1 MGTNDVA
8 LLQGR
13 HEPATHERCV
23 DLTNVE
29 GEIPQDLNGPHVRN
43 GPNRRFEA
51 PGRYDWFDGD
61 GMPHGL
67 PISAHSKVD
76 ERAGEYHFFAYG
88 KPAPD
93 AHYGVMDH
101 HKGGTEHVMTGTPY
115 RMPLDGHWQPDVAR
129 FPKLLSKLEHDFVFH
144 EWRFKLGTGQTRDRV
159 IDHFVDQEFPVISS
173 WMQGHKTRYSWN
185 LLMGR
190 LNRPEEPR
198 SCGLV
203 RYDLERE
210 HVPHGFHATRVSAER
225 L

>member
-13 HEPATHERCV
+13 HEPATHERSV
-23 DLTNVE
+23 DLTHVE

-67 PISAHSKVD
+67 PS
-76 ERAGEYHFFAYG
+76 
-88 KPAPD
+88 
-93 AHYGVMDH
+93 
-101 HKGGTEHVMTGTPY
+101 
-115 RMPLDGHWQPDVAR
+115 
-129 FPKLLSKLEHDFVFH
+129 VFH
-144 EWRFKLGTGQTRDRV
+144 EWRINLGTGQTRDRV
-159 IDHFVDQEFPVISS
+159 IDHIVDQEFPVINS
-173 WMQGHKTRYSWN
+173 WMQGHMTRYSWN

-190 LNRPEEPR
+190 LNRPVEPR

-225 L
+225 LQRGW